1 MYDVRATSISIELNG
16 KRFNHK
22 KQHDSSYDN
31 VIVCCGLHMRAGVV
45 IKNCG
50 KWSNVSSMAHLLSV
64 YLRESMSHC
73 SPHSINQI
81 TYHRTCVC
89 VCVYAWHESNSPIIQ
104 TFFLFHLIFP
114 VPRSIVCL
122 CRLGLYLFNHR
133 IVDTHSGIHW
143 HADQRN
149 ARFCSHA
156 RIYTDIS

>member
-1 MYDVRATSISIELNG
+1 MT
-16 KRFNHK
+16 
-22 KQHDSSYDN
+22 
-31 VIVCCGLHMRAGVV
+31 VV
-45 IKNCG
+45 MIMLLFVVDCTCVP
-50 KWSNVSSMAHLLSV
+50 VSSSRIVENGPMCLVWHIYSPYICVNQCLTVALILSTK
-64 YLRESMSHC
+64 SHTIG
-73 SPHSINQI
+73 HV
-81 TYHRTCVC
+81 CVC
-89 VCVYAWHESNSPIIQ
+89 VCTRGTNLIALLYKL
-104 TFFLFHLIFP
+104 FFLFHLIFP